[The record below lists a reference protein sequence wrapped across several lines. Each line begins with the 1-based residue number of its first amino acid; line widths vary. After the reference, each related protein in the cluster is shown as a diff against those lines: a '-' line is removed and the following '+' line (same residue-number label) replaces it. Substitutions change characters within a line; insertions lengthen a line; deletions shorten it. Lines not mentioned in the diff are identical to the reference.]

1 MTKTREELSYC
12 GCDCEECNIYR
23 ANVYGEELKPETIQR
38 WQEDAR
44 KYWGVESLDPKQLNC
59 RSCRDEGEDK
69 FFGFKMCP
77 IRGCC
82 KKRGLSSCGFC
93 MELNTCQ
100 LHDVA
105 EGRENLE
112 RIAATE

>member
-1 MTKTREELSYC
+1 MKTREELSCC

-44 KYWGVESLDPKQLNC
+44 KYWGIESLDPKLLNC
-59 RSCRDEGEDK
+59 RGCRDEAEDK
-69 FFGFKMCP
+69 FDGFKMCP

-82 KKRGLSSCGFC
+82 KNRGLVSCGLCPDFQ
-93 MELNTCQ
+93 LCQ
-100 LHDVA
+100 LHDVP

-112 RIAATE
+112 RIAAAE